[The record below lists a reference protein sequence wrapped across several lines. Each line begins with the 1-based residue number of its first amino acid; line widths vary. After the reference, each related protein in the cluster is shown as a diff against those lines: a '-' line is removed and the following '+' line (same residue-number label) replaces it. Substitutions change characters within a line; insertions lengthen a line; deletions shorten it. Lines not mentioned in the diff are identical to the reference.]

1 MPTLN
6 HLWQRFL
13 LTSSLLVGL
22 AVGVAATVFGYSN
35 LNTVDLHWSVFHL
48 ANVPLW
54 AVAVVPVTLTL
65 IAGTL
70 YHWVDGLHHFSEHM
84 RHRHRVKD
92 LETQI
97 AAMKANL
104 DHMLEMPD
112 HGALPEN
119 RKETTLLPA
128 ADEAMDG
135 LDSDEPTVEPVA
147 VATAEEAKPNG
158 KGKSRKRTPLTVDAL
173 TNETETVAETKPEPE
188 PELTTTSSGA

>member
-1 MPTLN
+1 MN

-84 RHRHRVKD
+84 KHRHRVKE
-92 LETQI
+92 LEAQI
-97 AAMKANL
+97 AAMKTNL

-112 HGALPEN
+112 HGALPQK
-119 RKETTLLPA
+119 RKEATLLPA

-135 LDSDEPTVEPVA
+135 LDSVEPTVEPV
-147 VATAEEAKPNG
+147 VVEEPKPNG
-158 KGKSRKRTPLTVDAL
+158 KSKSRKRTALTVDSL
-173 TNETETVAETKPEPE
+173 TDETEPVAENKPEPE
-188 PELTTTSSGA
+188 PEPTATSSGA